1 MPISE
6 LKLAKELIRRPSI
19 TPKDAGAINI
29 LAKKLRS
36 LGFKCQLINFK
47 NIKNLYAKLGK
58 SSPNF
63 CYAGHTDVVPPGN
76 ISDWSV
82 NPFKPTVKNNKLI
95 GRGAN
100 DMKASIACFV
110 AAVSRFKAKNKKFN
124 GSISLLITGDEE
136 GVAINGTKRVVEY
149 LKRKREKINFC
160 LVGEPTNPNK
170 LGEMIKIG
178 RRGSITGRL
187 TITGTQG
194 HVAYPHRAN
203 NPSNTIVNI
212 LKRIKETKLDNGT
225 KKVVK
230 YLKRKKEKINFCLVG
245 EPTNPNKLGEMIKIG
260 RRGSITGRL
269 TVIGTQGHVAYPHIA
284 NNPSNTLVK
293 ILKKIKEVKL
303 DKGTKNF
310 QPSNLEITKINI
322 DNHTDNVIPGSANA
336 VFNIRYNDKHSSS
349 SLKRKLNK
357 IFRSITRKAKCKF
370 NIKYEVSG
378 EAFLTKPNKTT
389 YMIQNTI
396 KKITG
401 IKPKLSTAGGTSDAR
416 FIRKIAPCLEFGL
429 VGKTMHKIDESVPLP
444 DLKKL
449 TNIYLNILENY
460 FK

>member
-29 LAKKLRS
+29 LAKNLRS

-58 SSPNF
+58 SKPNF

-76 ISDWSV
+76 TNDWSI
-82 NPFKPTVKNNKLI
+82 NPFKPAVKNNKLI

-110 AAVSRFKAKNKKFN
+110 AAVSKFKVKNKKFK

-136 GVAINGTKRVVEY
+136 GVAI
-149 LKRKREKINFC
+149 
-160 LVGEPTNPNK
+160 
-170 LGEMIKIG
+170 
-178 RRGSITGRL
+178 
-187 TITGTQG
+187 
-194 HVAYPHRAN
+194 
-203 NPSNTIVNI
+203 
-212 LKRIKETKLDNGT
+212 NGT

-245 EPTNPNKLGEMIKIG
+245 EPTNPNRLGEMIKIG

-269 TVIGTQGHVAYPHIA
+269 SIIGTQGHVAYPHRA
-284 NNPSNTLVK
+284 NNPSNTMVK
-293 ILKKIKEVKL
+293 ILKKIKEMKL
-303 DKGTKNF
+303 DRGTKNF

-322 DNHTDNVIPGSANA
+322 DNHADNVIPGSAEA
-336 VFNIRYNDKHSSS
+336 VFNIRFNNKHSSS
-349 SLKRKLNK
+349 SLKRKLNSV
-357 IFRSITRKAKCKF
+357 IGSIAKKAKCKF

-378 EAFLTKPNKTT
+378 EAFITKPNKTT

-396 KKITG
+396 KKITK

-429 VGKTMHKIDESVPLP
+429 VGKTMHKIDESVSLS

-449 TNIYLNILENY
+449 TNIYYNILENY